1 MKKDFSKDRDIELL
15 DMFTGEP
22 EEPEQEESTAGKLIL
37 KKRPT
42 RSERLQLLVT
52 PDLLKAIKK
61 AARKNKMSING
72 FINAVL
78 EAYLNQ

>member
-1 MKKDFSKDRDIELL
+1 MDIL
-15 DMFTGEP
+15 DTFTGEP
-22 EEPEQEESTAGKLIL
+22 EEPEQEEPKSRLVI
-37 KKRPT
+37 KKKPI

-61 AARKNKMSING
+61 AAKKNKMSING
-72 FINAVL
+72 FINAVI

>member
-1 MKKDFSKDRDIELL
+1 MNKDFSKNMDIL
-15 DMFTGEP
+15 DTFTGEP
-22 EEPEQEESTAGKLIL
+22 EEPEQEEPKGRLVI
-37 KKRPT
+37 KKKQI

-61 AARKNKMSING
+61 AAKKNKMSING
-72 FINAVL
+72 FINAVI